1 MDVCVGTG
9 IGKLQDIPCRSA
21 SAEAGQIEGEADG
34 AERIK
39 LRARPINQYVR
50 SKPTRMM
57 SRQTR
62 GREEKWKS
70 RYQNTRRRALIAR
83 TNGKQERSRA
93 ALCMRQRRRREARGM
108 FFFLCLGSTN
118 SACARAQ
125 HRGNYLNG
133 GEDRSD
139 NLRLGRMEQG
149 IKADDLTEGDGGR
162 GRKGKPVRGGS
173 VRDWSR

>member
-1 MDVCVGTG
+1 MYALARELASCRTYLVDQL
-9 IGKLQDIPCRSA
+9 LQKQDRLKARLMAQSESSCARDLS
-21 SAEAGQIEGEADG
+21 
-34 AERIK
+34 IK
-39 LRARPINQYVR
+39 YVR

-108 FFFLCLGSTN
+108 FFFFASEALTARVRARSTGEITSMAGKIEAIISVWAGWNKGS
-118 SACARAQ
+118 RP
-125 HRGNYLNG
+125 
-133 GEDRSD
+133 
-139 NLRLGRMEQG
+139 M
-149 IKADDLTEGDGGR
+149 I
-162 GRKGKPVRGGS
+162 
-173 VRDWSR
+173 